1 MQNFGKRTAAGVLA
15 LGLSLSAAAVPAWAA
30 GTNQDGEGT
39 LSTAFTFT
47 YRNDPTYTVII
58 PDAVTITE
66 EGAQVSISAEDV
78 AWLDGQK
85 VSVTIAGTDAYRNQ
99 MVLEGKTADGKN
111 ASLRYQFVMEDGSII
126 ETTGGKDQ
134 VNGVELASFTENGAV
149 SFTVRPVLSGSSS
162 IKKGVTY
169 TGTMTYGISL
179 VDLG

>member
-1 MQNFGKRTAAGVLA
+1 M
-15 LGLSLSAAAVPAWAA
+15 
-30 GTNQDGEGT
+30 
-39 LSTAFTFT
+39 STAFTFT
-47 YRNDPTYTVII
+47 YRNDPTYTVVI

-162 IKKGVTY
+162 IKRSGTTQYHDLRHFSGGFGLIPLFGVGSICRANGATW
-169 TGTMTYGISL
+169 IS
-179 VDLG
+179 GR

>member
-1 MQNFGKRTAAGVLA
+1 MQNFVKRTAAGVLA

-85 VSVTIAGTDAYRNQ
+85 VSVTIAGTDAYRFWRGRLPTGK
-99 MVLEGKTADGKN
+99 MPPCGTSLSWKTAP
-111 ASLRYQFVMEDGSII
+111 SLKPPAARTRS
-126 ETTGGKDQ
+126 TG
-134 VNGVELASFTENGAV
+134 
-149 SFTVRPVLSGSSS
+149 
-162 IKKGVTY
+162 
-169 TGTMTYGISL
+169 
-179 VDLG
+179 